1 MADDQAWAIGAQ
13 IGSERAK
20 EHRAHKQEMSDQQ
33 FQDKHDEIQGMIEN
47 LHDQLTAVP
56 KDQRNTPDYLKM
68 QDQLAQAIQD
78 RNAHWK
84 SVDQPNALSKFGKML
99 GKDLRF
105 KKQEA
110 PTPVAP
116 PVYGQPTMDVNGEKV
131 PTGPAYKVQGPQ
143 TPAQMKAAAEA
154 AKLVAAGPV
163 SPEQA
168 ATQQGKAES
177 AKSLAEFQGK
187 LKLYDQNHPEG
198 VGPNATPEGKQAR
211 QDHINELINS
221 TSGVKETKP
230 IAENFVPVELLLS
243 DGTKISGQ
251 RGKDGAYEYLDRTP
265 IPPELLHGAKI
276 ESTAKPSTGTLNE
289 RFASYAR
296 DHDLPEGKMLS
307 GPQMDYVKQKWTLDG
322 LYPTST
328 TTTTFKQN
336 LQGQWVPV
344 TETNY
349 RTPGGN
355 ITLVDPLGPVQP
367 STPDNKKGAQP
378 PNAEP
383 TKKTTP
389 VDIKKQAEKLR
400 TTSAGSGPGNVR
412 VGQPILQG
420 ATPASKKA
428 DDEILEASNIDNL
441 ATIAEKAP
449 QNMKAEKTR
458 FLLGRLQKVMEGR
471 FNQGAYE
478 NLSTKY
484 GWDNT
489 FQGWLN
495 HISTGQLPDEIF
507 KAIVSEAHDNLSSA
521 VKAKQ
526 DLVAN
531 MKEDGGSD
539 SSNASGGTQEFNE
552 NGKIYDIPA
561 DKVEAFKKKH
571 PKAKEQ

>member
-1 MADDQAWAIGAQ
+1 MANQAEFDSGYQQGYDVLAQ
-13 IGSERAK
+13 K
-20 EHRAHKQEMSDQQ
+20 RAHKQALSDEELQGKISTLI
-33 FQDKHDEIQGMIEN
+33 DNRKAIQGKLPLLLDDKGNPTPQYNDAIQ
-47 LHDQLTAVP
+47 QLTQNARDLREVYH
-56 KDQRNTPDYLKM
+56 PDK
-68 QDQLAQAIQD
+68 QPGAIE
-78 RNAHWK
+78 
-84 SVDQPNALSKFGKML
+84 KFGHLLTDALHVTKPEDRIA
-99 GKDLRF
+99 K
-105 KKQEA
+105 E
-110 PTPVAP
+110 
-116 PVYGQPTMDVNGEKV
+116 GQKRAT
-131 PTGPAYKVQGPQ
+131 
-143 TPAQMKAAAEA
+143 AAAGDEKTA
-154 AKLVAAGPV
+154 LGVAAAAPV

-168 ATQQGKAES
+168 ATQQGRAES
-177 AKSLAEFQGK
+177 AKSLAEFQGNM
-187 LKLYDQNHPEG
+187 KLYDQNHPEG

-211 QDHINELINS
+211 QEYINELINS

-328 TTTTFKQN
+328 TTTTFKEN
-336 LQGQWVPV
+336 LKGQWVPV

-355 ITLVDPLGPVQP
+355 ITLVDPLGPVQS
-367 STPDNKKGAQP
+367 STPDNKKDAQL

-383 TKKTTP
+383 TKKTTHA
-389 VDIKKQAEKLR
+389 DIKKQAEKLK
-400 TTSAGSGPGNVR
+400 TTSTGSGPGNVR

>member
-1 MADDQAWAIGAQ
+1 MADSQAWAEGAA

-20 EHRAHKQEMSDQQ
+20 EHRAHKQALSEEERQSKAQLYASNLTNLQQ
-33 FQDKHDEIQGMIEN
+33 KISSLPKGSQEYNDAFNEIQNN
-47 LHDQLTAVP
+47 LHGVRELYD
-56 KDQRNTPDYLKM
+56 PDRHPGLIASHGHLITDALGITNPATNPGIKKEAARRAAGVEG
-68 QDQLAQAIQD
+68 DERAAQGI
-78 RNAHWK
+78 
-84 SVDQPNALSKFGKML
+84 
-99 GKDLRF
+99 
-105 KKQEA
+105 
-110 PTPVAP
+110 
-116 PVYGQPTMDVNGEKV
+116 
-131 PTGPAYKVQGPQ
+131 
-143 TPAQMKAAAEA
+143 AAAA
-154 AKLVAAGPV
+154 PL
-163 SPEQA
+163 SPEQQGTQRGQGQA
-168 ATQQGKAES
+168 AED
-177 AKSLAEFQGK
+177 LAVFQGK
-187 LKLYDQNHPEG
+187 MKIYDQQNPHASSPD
-198 VGPNATPEGKQAR
+198 ATPEEKQAR
-211 QDHINELINS
+211 QEYINELINS

-389 VDIKKQAEKLR
+389 ADIKKQAEKLR

>member
-187 LKLYDQNHPEG
+187 MKFYDQNHPEG
-198 VGPNATPEGKQAR
+198 AGPNATPEGKQAR

-221 TSGVKETKP
+221 TSGVKEPKEP
-230 IAENFVPVELLLS
+230 IETWTDVKGAVAEEYPK
-243 DGTKISGQ
+243 GSGQ
-251 RGKDGAYEYLDRTP
+251 YRILQQNKKGERHWGDALAPDAPKQGKLTNADEQRESYRLTHNIPSGQKLTWDQEKDFVKQLGLARNPFGPAHIEIAREGLNLREQESGLKDFMSLQKQLTP
-265 IPPELLHGAKI
+265 LERVI
-276 ESTAKPSTGTLNE
+276 STSQQSE
-289 RFASYAR
+289 
-296 DHDLPEGKMLS
+296 
-307 GPQMDYVKQKWTLDG
+307 DYVKNPTGPGDVALTLAFFDAIKTTGVRFTKQEQDFIVNSRGVLDG
-322 LYPTST
+322 FQAAYDRG
-328 TTTTFKQN
+328 F
-336 LQGQWVPV
+336 QGTVFSPDQRAIVASIV
-344 TETNY
+344 KKAGET
-349 RTPGGN
+349 
-355 ITLVDPLGPVQP
+355 
-367 STPDNKKGAQP
+367 
-378 PNAEP
+378 
-383 TKKTTP
+383 
-389 VDIKKQAEKLR
+389 AEKQKGILVGG
-400 TTSAGSGPGNVR
+400 AGQFNP
-412 VGQPILQG
+412 
-420 ATPASKKA
+420 KA
-428 DDEILEASNIDNL
+428 A
-441 ATIAEKAP
+441 AA
-449 QNMKAEKTR
+449 
-458 FLLGRLQKVMEGR
+458 
-471 FNQGAYE
+471 
-478 NLSTKY
+478 
-484 GWDNT
+484 
-489 FQGWLN
+489 
-495 HISTGQLPDEIF
+495 
-507 KAIVSEAHDNLSSA
+507 
-521 VKAKQ
+521 
-526 DLVAN
+526 
-531 MKEDGGSD
+531 
-539 SSNASGGTQEFNE
+539 ASGGGTTSNA
-552 NGKIYDIPA
+552 GGASGSDIPPRPKPTKPGPSGA
-561 DKVEAFKKKH
+561 GMVYHRGDKKWHWSMTGNDDLGQVE
-571 PKAKEQ
+571 